1 MAVHQELNNGN
12 WIRSLHTRITS
23 TLQVQEFIGL
33 WIRLQG
39 VQLQPNVQD
48 TITWKWMADG
58 NYSTRSAYMIQFRGS
73 HRKFRHELIWRA
85 WTENKCKIHAWILL
99 HNKILTADNMQKRDW
114 PHQDHC
120 VLCNDPLKTGIHLSL
135 LFPFAKAVWDQVLT

>member
-48 TITWKWMADG
+48 TITWKWTVDG
-58 NYSTRSAYMIQFRGS
+58 NYTCSAYMIQFHGS
-73 HRKFRHELIWRA
+73 HRKFQHELIWRA

-99 HNKILTADNMQKRDW
+99 HNKILMVDNLQMRDW
-114 PHQDHC
+114 PH
-120 VLCNDPLKTGIHLSL
+120 
-135 LFPFAKAVWDQVLT
+135 